1 MTCCICRVA
10 LIVSE
15 NQLVEYV
22 YEAVEDVIAL
32 HLNPYDDGNCLLY
45 TSDAADE

>member
-32 HLNPYDDGNCLLY
+32 HLNPFTDGKDRYRIVWVDCN
-45 TSDAADE
+45 